1 VPKPNV
7 RWTKLLQHYHRW
19 ICKVSINGQA
29 VLRVRNYKRTKHY
42 KEMRIPKGRTP
53 RVAYYQVVTRKGR
66 ILESYNTL

>member
-1 VPKPNV
+1 MG
-7 RWTKLLQHYHRW
+7 
-19 ICKVSINGQA
+19 INGQA

>member
-1 VPKPNV
+1 MNS
-7 RWTKLLQHYHRW
+7 Y
-19 ICKVSINGQA
+19 GQA

-53 RVAYYQVVTRKGR
+53 RVAYYQVVKGR